1 MKAGTEEGSRVEGG
15 VRLVARRPGLGTH
28 GEAVILLKTDSAV
41 VRAEGLG
48 ARPRVAVAAHGRLI
62 HATVM
67 GFDHPMFGPDEVL
80 LSDDAA
86 DRLGVADGEMVTVSH
101 PGPLPSLSHLRRRLH
116 GLRLDGD
123 AFACVVRD
131 LVAHRWLDTDAA
143 AFIASSAAFPLDF
156 DEVVALTRA
165 MVQAGEQLTWPVAR
179 VFDKHGAGG
188 LPGNRTTPIVV
199 AVCAANG
206 LVMPKTSSRA
216 ITSPAGTADT
226 MEVLTNVQLSTEDM
240 RRVVE
245 AEGACFAWGGAVAL
259 SPADDILI
267 RTERALEIDTVG
279 QLVASILS
287 KKQAAG
293 STDILIEIP
302 VGPTAKLRDA
312 DAAQA
317 LSAILVSV
325 GAALG
330 IRVETCLTD
339 GRQPV
344 GRGIGPALEA
354 RDVLSV
360 LRSEP
365 QAPPDLRAR
374 AIRLAGRL
382 LEMAGSAEAGAG
394 EALAD
399 DTLAGGRAYE
409 RFERIC
415 RAQGSFTEPGRA
427 PLQAPLRA
435 MRSGTVSA
443 IDNRRL
449 AWLARLAGAPETKEA
464 GLDLHARL
472 GDTVARGQP
481 LLTVHAETWG
491 ELGYALSYAET
502 CADII
507 TVTP

>member
-1 MKAGTEEGSRVEGG
+1 MKAGTEEGGKEQGG

-28 GEAVILLKTDSAV
+28 GEAVILLRTDSAV

-48 ARPRVAVAAHGRLI
+48 ARPRVAVAAHGRQI

-67 GFDHPMFGPDEVL
+67 GFDHPMLGPDDVI

-86 DRLGVADGEMVTVSH
+86 DRLGVTDGEPVTLSH
-101 PGPLPSLSHLRRRLH
+101 PAPLPSLSHLRRRLH
-116 GLRLDGD
+116 GLRLGGD
-123 AFACVVRD
+123 AFRAMVQD

-143 AFIASSAAFPLDF
+143 AFIAACAAFPLDF
-156 DEVVALTRA
+156 DEMVALTGA
-165 MVQAGEQLTWPVAR
+165 MVEAGERLTWPVQR

-199 AVCAANG
+199 AICAANG

-267 RTERALEIDTVG
+267 RTERALEIDTMG

-287 KKQAAG
+287 KKLAAG
-293 STDILIEIP
+293 STDVLVEIP
-302 VGPTAKLRDA
+302 VGPTAKLRE
-312 DAAQA
+312 AAAAEA
-317 LSAILVSV
+317 LSAVLVDV

-330 IRVETCLTD
+330 IRVKTCLTD

-354 RDVLSV
+354 RDVLAV
-360 LRSEP
+360 LRATPE
-365 QAPPDLRAR
+365 APPDLRAR
-374 AIRLAGRL
+374 ALRLAARL
-382 LEMAGSAEAGAG
+382 LETAGAAKDG
-394 EALAD
+394 AGALLAEE
-399 DTLAGGRAYE
+399 TLASGRAYA

-415 RAQGSFTEPGRA
+415 RAQGAFLEPGRA
-427 PLQAPLRA
+427 PLQAPVRA
-435 MRSGTVSA
+435 LRSGTVTA

-449 AWLARLAGAPETKEA
+449 ASLARLAGAPETKEA
-464 GLDLHARL
+464 GLDLHVRL
-472 GDTVARGQP
+472 GDRVACGEP
-481 LLTVHAETWG
+481 LLTVHAETSG
-491 ELGYALSYAET
+491 ELGYALSYAQSS
-502 CADII
+502 ADII